1 MSAREPA
8 ARAPSLSAAAPGA
21 EGQPG
26 RDAPG
31 VRPVGHAAAAGDGS
45 ARAVELRGRGF
56 EPRLRPAIAWLGLLG
71 LLVLWQTASATGILS
86 DFTLPSPAR
95 IGRAL
100 AELASSGE
108 LWGHLRA
115 SAGRIAAGF
124 ALGFFTGVA
133 AGLAIGIFSLWRSLG
148 LPVVSALF
156 PIPKIALL
164 PLFILWFGIGEW
176 SKIATLAFG
185 VFFPTVVA
193 TYGAVDGVPRTL
205 VRMGQSFGLGPG
217 AITARIL
224 LPGALPGILSG
235 ARIASSIALI
245 LVVAAEMIGAERGIG
260 ALILTSGH
268 LMQTDR
274 LLAGVVV
281 LSVAGLLLAWGL
293 GALERR
299 LLRWR

>member
-1 MSAREPA
+1 MSERASA
-8 ARAPSLSAAAPGA
+8 ARSAAAT
-21 EGQPG
+21 G
-26 RDAPG
+26 REASGDAGP
-31 VRPVGHAAAAGDGS
+31 
-45 ARAVELRGRGF
+45 RAVAVRGRGF
-56 EPRLRPAIAWLGLLG
+56 EPRLRPAVAWLALAALLA
-71 LLVLWQTASATGILS
+71 LWQAGSAAGLIGEL
-86 DFTLPSPAR
+86 TLPSPAR
-95 IGRAL
+95 IARSLG
-100 AELASSGE
+100 ELATGGD
-108 LWGHLRA
+108 LWGHLAA
-115 SAGRIAAGF
+115 SAGRIAGGF
-124 ALGFFTGVA
+124 LLGFSTGVV
-133 AGLAIGIFSLWRSLG
+133 AGLLIGIFTLSRSIG
-148 LPVVSALF
+148 VPVVAALF

-176 SKIATLAFG
+176 SKVATIAFG
-185 VFFPTVVA
+185 VFFPTAVA
-193 TYGAVDGVPRTL
+193 TYGAVDAVPRNL
-205 VRMGQSFGLGPG
+205 VRMGQSFGLAPA
-217 AITARIL
+217 AITAKIL

-281 LSVAGLLLAWGL
+281 LSVLGLVVAWAI

>member
-1 MSAREPA
+1 
-8 ARAPSLSAAAPGA
+8 
-21 EGQPG
+21 
-26 RDAPG
+26 
-31 VRPVGHAAAAGDGS
+31 V
-45 ARAVELRGRGF
+45 
-56 EPRLRPAIAWLGLLG
+56 AWLALG
-71 LLVLWQTASATGILS
+71 AILVLWQVGSVTGLVS
-86 DFTLPSPAR
+86 DLTLPSPAR

-100 AELASSGE
+100 AALASGGD
-108 LWGHLRA
+108 LWSHLAA
-115 SAGRIAAGF
+115 SAGRIAGGF
-124 ALGFFTGVA
+124 ALGFTSGVA
-133 AGLAIGIFSLWRSLG
+133 AGLLVGVFSLARSIG
-148 LPVVSALF
+148 VPVVSALF

-176 SKIATLAFG
+176 SKVATIAFG
-185 VFFPTVVA
+185 VFFPTAVA
-193 TYGAVDGVPRTL
+193 TYSAVDSVPRNL
-205 VRMGQSFGLGPG
+205 VRMGQSFGLAPA
-217 AITARIL
+217 AITAKIL
-224 LPGALPGILSG
+224 VPGALPGILSG

-281 LSVAGLLLAWGL
+281 LSILGLLVAWGL